1 MIFKRNLNLIDL
13 WFAKQTN
20 KNFKSWM
27 YIITQNYLNNQTIQ
41 NKIIIH

>member
-27 YIITQNYLNNQTIQ
+27 YIITQNYLNKKAIEPHM
-41 NKIIIH
+41 II